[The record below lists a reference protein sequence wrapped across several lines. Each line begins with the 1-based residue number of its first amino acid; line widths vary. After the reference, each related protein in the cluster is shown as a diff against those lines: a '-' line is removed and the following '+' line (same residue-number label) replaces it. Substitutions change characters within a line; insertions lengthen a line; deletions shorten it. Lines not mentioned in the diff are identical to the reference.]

1 MATIA
6 ADYTLL
12 ELAKRLDPD
21 GTQATIAEIMA
32 KEIPMILDIPF
43 YPSNDVWSHKSVR
56 RANIPSGNWR
66 GLNQYVA
73 GEKSQVDEIMDV
85 IGINETF
92 ATYDKEYIDNQPD
105 PKMARMNEAT
115 AFIEGLAQEL
125 CSAFLYGN
133 NKVTPEKPH
142 GIAPRLSSTGRYVIS
157 NGGSGNDVTS
167 IYVMGWGIN
176 SCFAVYPKNSN
187 APGGEFP
194 IIHTDLGIRVDMD
207 VTNSTDANKNRKLVV
222 YEDNFKMKA
231 GLVIKDP
238 RYVGRLANIETSGSS
253 NIFDEDNLITLLGRM
268 KITAN
273 TVMYCNETIL
283 TQMRIAMK
291 DKNNVNFTP
300 GKGAGLFGEP
310 VIFFDGIPIRKIDSA
325 ILLDTESAI

>member
-12 ELAKRLDPD
+12 ELAKRIDPQ
-21 GTQATIAEIMA
+21 GQQATIAEIMA
-32 KEIPMILDIPF
+32 KEIPMVLDIPF

-66 GLNQYVA
+66 GINQYVA

-105 PKMARMNEAT
+105 PKQARMNEAT
-115 AFIEGLAQEL
+115 AFIEGLSQEL

-133 NKVTPEKPH
+133 NRITPEKPH
-142 GIAPRLSSTGRYVIS
+142 GIAPRLNSTGRYVIS
-157 NGGSGNDVTS
+157 NGGSSNLTS
-167 IYVMGWGIN
+167 IYVIGWGIN
-176 SCFAVYPKNSN
+176 SCFAVYPKNS
-187 APGGEFP
+187 AGPSGEFP
-194 IIHTDLGIRVDMD
+194 VIHTDLGVRVDMD
-207 VTNSTDANKNRKLVV
+207 VTSGTAGNRNRKLVV

-238 RYVGRLANIETSGSS
+238 RYVGRLANIESSGSS

-268 KITAN
+268 KISN
-273 TVMYCNETIL
+273 TVIYCNESIL

-310 VIFFDGIPIRKIDSA
+310 VLYFDGIPIRKIDSN
-325 ILLDTESAI
+325 ILLNTETAI